1 MAVFQQQEEQSF
13 NDERAVITS
22 ELHVI
27 VDNLQLDA
35 PQVEPPRRPF
45 WQRPTVWQVPL
56 FLIILAIVTL
66 YNPRVDN
73 CNGFK
78 ITYENQILCISDA
91 ADFFL
96 FVEHFTCDFIE
107 KGKSVADSLQ
117 IDAAAESKMAAYF
130 EKHDF
135 SLEKQPIEAEVLRG
149 MRGVY
154 DSTSFCK
161 NLNRAYWNAGVR
173 YVNLGKKDSACYY
186 FGKVMT
192 STWRDSVFTN
202 ADFRAMIAQCNFIA
216 SAAKKDTA
224 TALNALNNRL
234 LNINNSLQQ
243 RTNQRENTNRI
254 LNKVADKNAVPQQQ
268 TIPTDPSVKTGK
280 VPPKALAKD
289 AVLGFDLYDGNA
301 ISSLEEWQEAAKTYK
316 FVYIKASEGGTV
328 KFKRLDEFAE
338 KAANVGIL
346 KGVYHFYRLANL
358 DVNAQ
363 FQNFLQTIT
372 YSKQQFEMPP
382 VVDIEPLPAERDGP
396 RKEQLIAQ
404 RDTIIKNL
412 KQFLS
417 NLERQTRKRPVIYT
431 TQKVWNDFLDNP
443 IGFEKYPLWIGDYKA
458 VNEPKLPTNWQNYTI
473 WQYTES
479 GTISGKNGYDINVF
493 NGNYADFQ
501 QFIKSSNVGQSK
513 F

>member
-1 MAVFQQQEEQSF
+1 MAVFQQQEEVPI
-13 NDERAVITS
+13 AS
-22 ELHVI
+22 ELHAI

-45 WQRPTVWQVPL
+45 WQRPAVWQMPL
-56 FLIILAIVTL
+56 FLITLAIVTL

-78 ITYENQILCISDA
+78 ITYKSQILCISDD

-96 FVEHFTCDFIE
+96 FVEHFTCDVIE
-107 KGKSVADSLQ
+107 KGISIADSLK
-117 IDAAAESKMAAYF
+117 IDDAAQPKMAAYF

-186 FGKVMT
+186 FDKIMT
-192 STWRDSVFTN
+192 SKWRDSVLTN
-202 ADFRAMIAQCNFIA
+202 ADFGAMIAQCNFIA
-216 SAAKKDTA
+216 SAVKKDTA

-243 RTNQRENTNRI
+243 RVNQKGNSSRI
-254 LNKVADKNAVPQQQ
+254 LNKVADKNASPQQQ
-268 TIPTDPSVKTGK
+268 TIPTTQTDPSVKTGK

-289 AVLGFDLYDGNA
+289 AVLGFNLYNGNRVMT
-301 ISSLEEWQEAAKTYK
+301 LPEWQEVAKTYK
-316 FVYIKASEGGTV
+316 FVYIKASEGTNI
-328 KFKRLDEFAE
+328 KDEKLDEFAQ
-338 KAANVGIL
+338 KAARVGMA
-346 KGVYHFYRLANL
+346 KGVYHVYHLTNN

-363 FQNFLQTIT
+363 LQNFLQTIN
-372 YSKQQFEMPP
+372 YSKNQFEMPP
-382 VVDIEPLPAERDGP
+382 VVTIEPDISLYKRDGS
-396 RKEQLIAQ
+396 IATVKKDSFAQ
-404 RDTIIKNL
+404 NL
-412 KQFLS
+412 KQFLTG
-417 NLERQTRKRPVIYT
+417 LERQTRKRPIIYT
-431 TQKVWNDFLDNP
+431 NGSIWNDFLGNP
-443 IGFEKYPLWIGDYKA
+443 TGFERYPLWVADYA
-458 VNEPKLPTNWQNYTI
+458 GTEGPKLPTTWQNYTI
-473 WQYTES
+473 WQYAENAAIA
-479 GTISGKNGYDINVF
+479 GQKEYNINVF